1 MNYTQWL
8 IEQNPQL
15 DNESSATIFGYIA
28 AAKKQTKALRIVA
41 NLIGLLI
48 TGIFG
53 YVIGYS
59 AKQLTNM
66 EFYYAIGIAAILSYL
81 LFGYLLVRVEQS
93 VIKKQLKRIL
103 FEGA

>member
-15 DNESSATIFGYIA
+15 ENESSAKTFGYIA
-28 AAKKQTKALRIVA
+28 AAKKQTKTLRIIA
-41 NLIGLLI
+41 NLIGMLL
-48 TGIFG
+48 TGVFG

-66 EFYYAIGIAAILSYL
+66 EFYYAIGIAAILSFL

-93 VIKKQLKRIL
+93 MIKKQLSKMVL
-103 FEGA
+103 EGV

>member
-15 DNESSATIFGYIA
+15 ENESSAKTFGYIT
-28 AAKKQTKALRIVA
+28 AAKKQTKTLRIVV

-48 TGIFG
+48 IGMFG
-53 YVIGYS
+53 YAIGYS

-93 VIKKQLKRIL
+93 VIKKQLSKMVL
-103 FEGA
+103 ESV